1 MQNIIVYIA
10 LILIMATSGCGIV
23 QTEHEESTV
32 AFGSSVRYAVRQQT
46 LNPEAANDAP
56 VTGLDG
62 RYAAA
67 IAKKYQEGPK
77 TDAKDGQSVSEVIIE
92 AR

>member
-1 MQNIIVYIA
+1 MRNIIVYIA
-10 LILIMATSGCGIV
+10 LILIMLNSGCGLTQV
-23 QTEHEESTV
+23 EHEESTV
-32 AFGSSVRYAVRQQT
+32 AFGSSVRYSIRQQT

-62 RYAAA
+62 RYAAS

-92 AR
+92 AK

>member
-1 MQNIIVYIA
+1 MQNFIVYIA
-10 LILIMATSGCGIV
+10 LILIMLTSGCGIV
-23 QTEHEESTV
+23 LTEHEESTIP
-32 AFGSSVRYAVRQQT
+32 FGSSVNYAVRQQT

-67 IAKKYQEGPK
+67 IAKKYQEGPR
-77 TDAKDGQSVSEVIIE
+77 TDSSSGQSVSEVIIE
-92 AR
+92 AK